1 MTEARQ
7 TRLSQPLDRAAIA
20 LMLVLTV
27 LIGILLWVGKQ
38 NAPRVRDFS
47 WQDRNIGADD
57 TAFLISFSR
66 PMNHASVEEQL
77 QITPPLSG
85 KVSWAG
91 RRMAYTLKRPAPY
104 GTAYELQLQG
114 GTDYLNRDPDLKPFL
129 GKFRTRDRGFAYIG
143 VQGEEAGRLILYNL
157 TRQQK
162 QVLTPENLVVM
173 DFKPYPLGDR
183 MLFSA
188 TERANQAQGLLEQ
201 KLYTVTT
208 GITVNPPPQVSATP
222 DDQPLV
228 APPVKPAGEVQLVLD
243 SQDYQNLKF
252 DLSAD
257 GRIIIVQRVNR
268 KDPADF
274 GPWVLHEG
282 KSPEPLKGEPGG
294 DFLITPDSNS
304 LAISQGQGLA
314 ILPLEPNAKPLDFL
328 PKFGI
333 VLTFSRDGSLAA
345 MVKFNTD
352 RTRSLFLVSSQGTQ
366 KELLR
371 TQGSILNAQ
380 FDPTRQV
387 LYCLLTN
394 LVIAGDLY
402 REKPYL
408 AAIDLKTSQL
418 NPLLELPEQ
427 RDIQMSLAPDGI
439 GILFDQISPT
449 DAGASDTSQR
459 TQDGKAIE
467 NSQLWLLP
475 LDLTKP
481 TAALQLE
488 ALPLNGMHP
497 RWLL

>member
-20 LMLVLTV
+20 LVLVLTL

-114 GTDYLNRDPDLKPFL
+114 GTDHLNREPALKPFL
-129 GKFRTRDRGFAYIG
+129 GRFRTRDRGFAYIG
-143 VQGEEAGRLILYNL
+143 VQGQEAGRLILYNL

-208 GITVNPPPQVSATP
+208 GITVTPPPQVSATP

-257 GRIIIVQRVNR
+257 GRIIVVQRVNR

-274 GPWVLHEG
+274 GPWILHEG

-328 PKFGI
+328 PKFGV

-345 MVKFNTD
+345 MVKFNAD

-387 LYCLLTN
+387 LYCLLTD

-402 REKPYL
+402 QEKPYL

-475 LDLTKP
+475 LDLDKP
-481 TAALQLE
+481 TVALKLE
-488 ALPLNGMHP
+488 TLPLNGMHP
-497 RWLL
+497 RWLP

>member
-20 LMLVLTV
+20 LMLVLTL

-114 GTDYLNRDPDLKPFL
+114 GTDYLNREPALNPFL
-129 GKFRTRDRGFAYIG
+129 GRFRTRDRGFAYIG

-173 DFKPYPLGDR
+173 DFKPYPLSDR
-183 MLFSA
+183 LLFSA

-228 APPVKPAGEVQLVLD
+228 APPAKPAGEVQLVLD

-257 GRIIIVQRVNR
+257 GRIIVVQRVNR

-274 GPWVLHEG
+274 GPWILYEG

-328 PKFGI
+328 PKFGV

-408 AAIDLKTSQL
+408 AAIDLKTNQL

-439 GILFDQISPT
+439 GILFDQTSST
-449 DAGASDTSQR
+449 DAGPPETIQR

-467 NSQLWLLP
+467 NSKLWLLP
-475 LDLTKP
+475 LDLEKP

-497 RWLL
+497 RWLP